1 LIMGKF
7 FKIGLV
13 LTLLGAALM
22 IAPVGAQDDNTVTV
36 GTNAEYPPFE
46 SVDADGN
53 IVGFDIDLFNAIAE
67 DAGFEVEYVNTRWDG
82 IFVALSEGEFDA
94 VVSAATINDERE
106 EIVDFSDPYFN
117 AGQTIAVPAGSEIA
131 GVEDLVGLRIGV
143 QAGTTGNDYA
153 NEIEGAEVAE
163 YEEITLAFQALG
175 AGDIDAIIND
185 GPTSADIIANNPDL
199 EAVIVGEPLTDE
211 FYGIAI
217 NPEEAELLDAVN
229 TSLANLIA
237 DGTYAEIFN
246 EWFGQDPP
254 AAFMPEGDGAEAE
267 STAEAAAEA
276 DLSSPEGAT
285 ITLLNAF
292 FTAIATEDPSGIVA
306 LACEGAGDSPL
317 FPSAEDLAGFAG
329 LELVSTDGLTF
340 DVTEADGTASV
351 VPAGE
356 IELNVGP
363 LPISMLMTQLGLESL
378 NFAQNEDG
386 DWQVCPAAEGGA
398 EAEATEAAAET
409 DLSSPEGAT
418 IALLNAFF
426 TAIATEDPSG
436 IVALACEGAGESPLF
451 PSAEDLAGFA
461 GLELVSTD
469 GLTFDVTEA
478 DGTASVVP
486 AGEIEL
492 NVGPLPI
499 SMLMTQLGLESLNFA
514 QNEDGDWQVCP
525 AAEGAEAEGTEAA
538 AEADLSSPEGATIA
552 LLNAF
557 FTAIA
562 TEDPSG
568 IVALACEGAGESP
581 LFPSAEDLAGFA
593 GLELVS
599 TDALTFDV
607 TEADGTASVV
617 PAGEIE
623 LNVGPLPISMLMTQ
637 LGLESLNFAQNED
650 GDWQVCP
657 AAE

>member
-1 LIMGKF
+1 MGKF

-46 SVDADGN
+46 SVDEDGN
-53 IVGFDIDLFNAIAE
+53 IVGFDIDLFTAIAE
-67 DAGFEVEYVNTRWDG
+67 DAGFEVEFVNTRWDG

-117 AGQTIAVPAGSEIA
+117 AGQTIAVPAASAETIT

-143 QAGTTGNDYA
+143 QAGTTGNDFA

-175 AGDIDAIIND
+175 AGDVDAIIND
-185 GPTSADIIANNPDL
+185 GPTSADIIANNPDI

-217 NPEEAELLDAVN
+217 NPEQADLLDAVN

-237 DGTYAEIFN
+237 DGTYAEIYN

-267 STAEAAAEA
+267 
-276 DLSSPEGAT
+276 G
-285 ITLLNAF
+285 
-292 FTAIATEDPSGIVA
+292 TE
-306 LACEGAGDSPL
+306 E
-317 FPSAEDLAGFAG
+317 AED
-329 LELVSTDGLTF
+329 
-340 DVTEADGTASV
+340 
-351 VPAGE
+351 
-356 IELNVGP
+356 
-363 LPISMLMTQLGLESL
+363 
-378 NFAQNEDG
+378 
-386 DWQVCPAAEGGA
+386 
-398 EAEATEAAAET
+398 
-409 DLSSPEGAT
+409 
-418 IALLNAFF
+418 
-426 TAIATEDPSG
+426 
-436 IVALACEGAGESPLF
+436 
-451 PSAEDLAGFA
+451 
-461 GLELVSTD
+461 
-469 GLTFDVTEA
+469 
-478 DGTASVVP
+478 
-486 AGEIEL
+486 
-492 NVGPLPI
+492 
-499 SMLMTQLGLESLNFA
+499 
-514 QNEDGDWQVCP
+514 
-525 AAEGAEAEGTEAA
+525 TEAA
-538 AEADLSSPEGATIA
+538 AEADLSTPEGATVT
-552 LLNAF
+552 LLTAF
-557 FTAIA
+557 FTAI
-562 TEDPSG
+562 ESGDPSG

-599 TDALTFDV
+599 TDALTFEV
-607 TEADGTASVV
+607 TEEDGTASVV

-637 LGLESLNFAQNED
+637 LGLESLNFAQND
-650 GDWQVCP
+650 AGDWQVCP